1 MHIPIFLSRALGESE
16 SKMKLEIRANHTC
29 ALKECKPEVQHEF
42 SAAGRVEHSGIY
54 LIGYGKKKSFKIAH
68 GREQR
73 WV

>member
-42 SAAGRVEHSGIY
+42 SAAGRVEPLGICH
-54 LIGYGKKKSFKIAH
+54 IGHEKRKILN
-68 GREQR
+68 
-73 WV
+73 